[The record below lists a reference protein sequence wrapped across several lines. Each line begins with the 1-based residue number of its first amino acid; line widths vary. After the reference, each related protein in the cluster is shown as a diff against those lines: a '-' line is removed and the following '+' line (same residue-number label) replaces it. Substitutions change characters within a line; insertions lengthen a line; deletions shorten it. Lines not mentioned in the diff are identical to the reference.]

1 MWYEFLKTKYGSF
14 DKKTLTDTQKELE
27 GIEELVEAELELIE
41 KQQKPIKS
49 RGFNTSEVTKR
60 LSLASVIIRKKM
72 NKSLEILPP
81 FTPER

>member
-41 KQQKPIKS
+41 KQ
-49 RGFNTSEVTKR
+49 
-60 LSLASVIIRKKM
+60 
-72 NKSLEILPP
+72 
-81 FTPER
+81 